1 MKAHEY
7 NDQSILSIGPF
18 TVTFVKT
25 KHPVPCYGMR
35 IEADGKSLFY
45 TADSAFLESF
55 VPFGRNVDLL
65 LCECNFYGNMD
76 ASDAGHMTSLDAGK
90 LAHEANVKKLI
101 LTHLPHFG
109 ELDQLVTE
117 AKSIYKGKVELA
129 RKDMEIIY
137 LGGEN
142 MLFIDNKGITDPRI
156 NLAIEEYALKN
167 LDINES
173 YLLFYIN
180 QPSIIIGKNQNTI
193 EEINTDY
200 VEKQGLHVVRRLSGG
215 GAVYHDLGNLNF
227 SFITKDDGE
236 SFHNFKKFTE
246 PVVTA
251 LHKLG
256 VKAELSGRNDIIAEG
271 RKISGNAQFSTKG
284 RMFSHGTLLFDSEM
298 ENVVSALNVK
308 KDKIESKGIKSIRSR
323 VANISEFLSK
333 KMTIEEFRSTL
344 LDFIF
349 DDNNVEEYI
358 LTEEDWK
365 KIHELSKERYQNW
378 DWNYGKSPKFNLQ
391 HSNRFPIGQIDVRL
405 EVNKGIIENCKIY
418 GDFFGVGNIEE
429 IEEKL
434 TGTRYERKE
443 IAQSLEGVDIPH
455 YFGNIT
461 REEFLDLVY

>member
-1 MKAHEY
+1 
-7 NDQSILSIGPF
+7 
-18 TVTFVKT
+18 
-25 KHPVPCYGMR
+25 
-35 IEADGKSLFY
+35 
-45 TADSAFLESF
+45 
-55 VPFGRNVDLL
+55 
-65 LCECNFYGNMD
+65 
-76 ASDAGHMTSLDAGK
+76 
-90 LAHEANVKKLI
+90 
-101 LTHLPHFG
+101 
-109 ELDQLVTE
+109 
-117 AKSIYKGKVELA
+117 
-129 RKDMEIIY
+129 
-137 LGGEN
+137 

-180 QPSIIIGKNQNTI
+180 EPSIIIGKNQNTI

-298 ENVVSALNVK
+298 ENVVSALRVK

-323 VANISEFLSK
+323 VANISEFLSE
-333 KMTIEEFRSTL
+333 KMTIEQFRSTL
-344 LDFIF
+344 LDYIF
-349 DDNNVEEYI
+349 DGSDVEEYV

-365 KIHELSKERYQNW
+365 NIHELSKERYQNW

-391 HSNRFPIGQIDVRL
+391 HSHRFPVGSIDVRL
-405 EVNKGIIENCKIY
+405 EVNKGKIENCKIY
-418 GDFFGVGNIEE
+418 GDFFGVGNVED

-434 TGTRYERKE
+434 IGTRYERKD
-443 IAQSLEGVDIPH
+443 IAGALEGVDIQH
-455 YFGNIT
+455 YFGKVT
-461 REEFLDLVY
+461 KDEFVDLVY